1 MLLAINA
8 FLLFVIGVKI
18 EQRTR
23 ALFDLDNDDMNY
35 NDWNFERQENYSWLN
50 FTKTK
55 TMHHQESDLER
66 MLRRLSIS

>member
-35 NDWNFERQENYSWLN
+35 NDWNFER
-50 FTKTK
+50 
-55 TMHHQESDLER
+55 
-66 MLRRLSIS
+66 